1 VRILDTDHCVAIL
14 RGNLDVSPIVSPEEE
29 LAITTINLAEL
40 TYGAYKSARPEDNLA
55 RLDVLLSATTILPF
69 DEASARRYGRMR
81 ARLEKEGQK
90 LSDLDLQIASIALE
104 CDSTVV
110 SHNQAHFE
118 RLVEMEGLKLEDWI
132 AED

>member
-1 VRILDTDHCVAIL
+1 MRILDTDHCVAIL
-14 RGNLDVSPIVSPEEE
+14 RGNLDVSPFVSPVED

-81 ARLEKEGQK
+81 ARLENEGQR
-90 LSDLDLQIASIALE
+90 LSDLNLQIASIALE
-104 CDSTVV
+104 GDSTVV
-110 SHNQAHFE
+110 SHNQPHFE
-118 RLVEMEGLKLEDWI
+118 RLVEMKGLKLEDWL
-132 AED
+132 AGG